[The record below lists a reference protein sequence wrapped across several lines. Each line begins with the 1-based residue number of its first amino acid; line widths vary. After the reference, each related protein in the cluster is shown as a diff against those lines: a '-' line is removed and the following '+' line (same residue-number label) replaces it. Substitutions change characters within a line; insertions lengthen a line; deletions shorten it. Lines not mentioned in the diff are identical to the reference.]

1 MQISNLH
8 VILQKKFL
16 RKCTRQVRGA
26 GLNFS
31 QCFAASPS
39 AGTERRSYPPPALY
53 FGGFSG
59 NSRSHG
65 SSLYSSYAFHG
76 GGTDGHVYVKKPE
89 CPSLWLGM
97 HGSWE
102 FGARRPMA
110 FPLGRSSDLRSE
122 FFTARCFLR
131 LLNVLSRTFPGSS
144 VARVVSA
151 TLCIASLL
159 NPLRNAGLSL
169 ILIFLGRSYD
179 PLHSCR
185 FG

>member
-102 FGARRPMA
+102 FGGRNPHGFSLRKKLRPA
-110 FPLGRSSDLRSE
+110 VGVLHCE
-122 FFTARCFLR
+122 
-131 LLNVLSRTFPGSS
+131 VLSQTPQRPVENVPGVFGRT
-144 VARVVSA
+144 R
-151 TLCIASLL
+151 CI
-159 NPLRNAGLSL
+159 
-169 ILIFLGRSYD
+169 RS
-179 PLHSCR
+179 PLHCLVTKPLEKCR
-185 FG
+185 LEFDPDLFREVV